1 MSIIYKK
8 IILIFLIYVYFMII
22 YVNITDRQTH
32 QKYSLEP
39 HKIFEATFWFVI
51 KLESLPL
58 KYSMSY
64 D

>member
-39 HKIFEATFWFVI
+39 HKIEIFNELRLAAP
-51 KLESLPL
+51 ENSP
-58 KYSMSY
+58 SY
-64 D
+64 VTV